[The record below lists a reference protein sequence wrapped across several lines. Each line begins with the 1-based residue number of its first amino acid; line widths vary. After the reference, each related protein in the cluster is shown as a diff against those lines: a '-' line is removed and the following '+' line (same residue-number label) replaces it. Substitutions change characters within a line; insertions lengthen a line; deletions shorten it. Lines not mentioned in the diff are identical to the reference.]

1 MSSESFENLSYED
14 RTFPPSQSFVDNA
27 NVKGD
32 IMWELDVILIG
43 TGFCGSTIA
52 NFLEDK
58 SLTVRVIEP
67 SSFQTPIMF
76 TKTVDSVFS
85 DNQAN
90 KTSGLGGGSTV
101 WGKAITHPNNKN
113 WFIERGNTVWE
124 QLCEVLGTISLSSE
138 MNIPNPKLG
147 NSKFVNSNLPNLKGR
162 FYEEIGLYA
171 GDELGEANTFSLPK
185 FNQSYL
191 LHATVLDL
199 KVNANNY
206 AVTIRDENGT
216 TREIRCK
223 YLVLASGTFLNACF
237 YSLISGQKE
246 FPLSNHFAADFGKI
260 VLKKPITV
268 RDGVQT
274 YASGEKAF
282 STFTALDLSQDAVR
296 RPNTSIRLQANHL
309 LVGRKRIVLALLK
322 FEFFYFFKT
331 ILPFMFAK
339 FKGARLVDNLVI
351 RVIADQ
357 DLIERNKMTVLS
369 FRDGTFRAEITLKI
383 EEQISLDAHRAAK
396 EFIEIVSS
404 SKMVRSVN
412 LFDVHEIAWEDPAH
426 YFGTTPIG
434 LDSYRSSLT
443 SNSESLLYPGL
454 YILGNSSFPVGSHG
468 HPTLLAMQLS
478 MVAALHIV
486 STDKS

>member
-1 MSSESFENLSYED
+1 MQIKYD
-14 RTFPPSQSFVDNA
+14 AMR
-27 NVKGD
+27 
-32 IMWELDVILIG
+32 ELDVILIG

-52 NFLEDK
+52 NYLEDK
-58 SLTVRVIEP
+58 SLTIRVIEP
-67 SSFQTPIMF
+67 SSFKTPIMF
-76 TKTVDSVFS
+76 KKTLDSVFS

-90 KTSGLGGGSTV
+90 KTSGLGGGTNV

-113 WFIERGNTVWE
+113 WFIERGNSVWE
-124 QLCEVLGTISLSSE
+124 QLCEVLNTVSLSAE
-138 MNIPNPKLG
+138 MNIPKPKLG
-147 NSKFVNSNLPNLKGR
+147 NSNFVNDFLPDLKAR

-171 GDELGEANTFSLPK
+171 GDELGESNTFSLPK
-185 FNQSYL
+185 FNPSNL
-191 LHATVLDL
+191 INATVLDL
-199 KVNANNY
+199 KVDASHY
-206 AVTIRDENGT
+206 AVTIRDKNGT
-216 TREIRCK
+216 TKEMRCK
-223 YLVLASGTFLNACF
+223 YLVLASGTFLNASF

-260 VLKKPITV
+260 VLKKPIAV

-282 STFTALDLSQDAVR
+282 STFTALDLPQDVVR
-296 RPNTSIRLQANHL
+296 RPNTSIRLQANHR
-309 LVGRKRIVLALLK
+309 LVGRKRMGLALLK
-322 FEFFYFFKT
+322 LEFSYFFNT
-331 ILPFMFAK
+331 IIPFLFSK

-357 DLIERNKMTVLS
+357 GLIEQNKMTVLS
-369 FRDGTFRAEITLKI
+369 FHDGTFHAEITLKI
-383 EEQISLDAHRAAK
+383 DEQVSLDAHRAAK

-404 SKMVRSVN
+404 SKMVKCVD
-412 LFDVHEIAWEDPAH
+412 LFDLAEIAWDDPAH

-443 SNSESLLYPGL
+443 ANSESRLYPGL
-454 YILGNSSFPVGSHG
+454 YIIGNSSFPVGSHG

-486 STDKS
+486 STEKG